1 MMLRQRENPDAFKA
15 GMFSV
20 LVHAFLL
27 GALLISF
34 NWKNTHQ
41 VSIAQVELWDSVP
54 AVEQKPL
61 PPPQPLPEKVP
72 EPPPVQKEIPEPEPI
87 LKPAVK
93 PEPQVE
99 IAIEKKPVE
108 KKIEKP
114 VKKEPPKPD
123 AKAEDA
129 RKKLLEQM
137 RQEDLTKEPK
147 VTTKSN
153 NDALKKLQ
161 QEMLNEEKAAGEQ
174 KTNAAKTAA
183 SAGVVDE
190 FKAKIQAKIR
200 SNVNKTL
207 CGSGNPELKFEIG
220 LMPTGELS
228 GAPKL
233 VKSSGSAACDDAVDR
248 AIRMSEPL
256 PLPPDTSLFS
266 QFRNLKLTFK
276 PNEG

>member
-61 PPPQPLPEKVP
+61 PPQPLPEKVP
-72 EPPPVQKEIPEPEPI
+72 EPLPVQKEIPEPEPI
-87 LKPAVK
+87 LKPEVK

-108 KKIEKP
+108 KKIDKP

-123 AKAEDA
+123 AKAEDT

-147 VTTKSN
+147 VMAKPNS
-153 NDALKKLQ
+153 DALKDLQ
-161 QEMLNEEKAAGEQ
+161 QKVLNEEKAAGDS
-174 KTNAAKTAA
+174 KANAAKMAA

-228 GAPKL
+228 GVPKL